1 MKLLLHIGSHKTAS
15 TSIQHF
21 CVLNRDL
28 LKSHGFLYPKNKD
41 SAYVFNFLA
50 AQLAFGKADLTK
62 RYLQEARDKAERE
75 NCNTVVISAESF
87 YAMTW
92 FFLDVQG
99 KSREGDYWQ
108 NEESLIKEL
117 SKCCDGYDEVEV
129 VCYLRPQDDF
139 AASLYNQFVKN
150 TFGISEAYEEFTE
163 KASPVF
169 DYERHVQLWTN
180 IFGVDS
186 VSLRNFSACKEDITK
201 DFCEEFLSRDCFDKA
216 EKKTDYSN
224 TRLSRDVLEM
234 KRIFNKTRP
243 DRSLAFIALRCFME
257 IEKEFKDEPGYQ
269 VFTSHSFRNA
279 FFSSYI
285 EGNEKLAKRYHLGA
299 FPTMGNAL
307 EPTYPGLSLEKATEI
322 YLRLRFQLDRPKNK
336 WELALRRLANL
347 LINRLPGGRYLMAP
361 VRTLNNQLR
370 LRFSGW

>member
-50 AQLAFGKADLTK
+50 AQLAFGKGDLTK
-62 RYLQEARDKAERE
+62 RYLQEVRTKAERE
-75 NCNTVVISAESF
+75 KCHTVIISAESF

-99 KSREGDYWQ
+99 EQYEGDYWQ
-108 NEESLIKEL
+108 NEARLIKEL
-117 SKCCDGYDEVEV
+117 SKYCDGYDEVRV
-129 VCYLRPQDDF
+129 VCYLRPQGDF

-150 TFGISEAYEEFTE
+150 TFGISETFEEFLE
-163 KASPVF
+163 SAKPIF
-169 DYERHVQLWTN
+169 DYKRHIQLWEN
-180 IFGVDS
+180 VFGADP
-186 VSLRNFSACKEDITK
+186 VSLRNFSACKEDVTK
-201 DFCEEFLSRDCFDKA
+201 DFVEEFLSRDCFGKA
-216 EKKTDYSN
+216 EKRTDYSN

-257 IEKEFKDEPGYQ
+257 IDKEFKDKPGYQ
-269 VFTSHSFRNA
+269 VFASNEFRKTY
-279 FFSSYI
+279 FSSFI
-285 EGNEKLAKRYHLGA
+285 EGNEILAESFHLGE
-299 FPTMGNAL
+299 FPTIVNKQD
-307 EPTYPGLSLEKATEI
+307 PTYPGLSLEKATEV
-322 YLRLRFQLDRPKNK
+322 YLRLRFILDRPGNK
-336 WELALRRLANL
+336 MELALRRFANIL
-347 LINRLPGGRYLMAP
+347 MNRLPGGRFLMAP